1 MGEEVPQ
8 LFSPQRTKLLFR
20 MLQDNKNST
29 RIYRKP
35 MPLDVKLDFAKKSK
49 EYHAFKQVEK
59 TDVEKELAAQLQ
71 VQLKAIDSI
80 FFLPDYLME
89 ECLGE
94 DGEMREEDTREYEPY
109 IMYIDQLQ
117 RLFPREITAKWRV
130 MPAFEETLMRYEET
144 RAQESQAQE

>member
-71 VQLKAIDSI
+71 V
-80 FFLPDYLME
+80 
-89 ECLGE
+89 
-94 DGEMREEDTREYEPY
+94 
-109 IMYIDQLQ
+109 
-117 RLFPREITAKWRV
+117 
-130 MPAFEETLMRYEET
+130 
-144 RAQESQAQE
+144 